1 MSGSPSNGGDPLI
14 PMGTDPA
21 ARPEVAA
28 PPTPAHASARCSPG
42 ADSCRRCHAH
52 TAEANAAPPMRPAP
66 PIPLSHLVERRRTF
80 VPAPHL
86 RDEQDGPRHRR
97 DCGRGP
103 ARGAVA
109 APTSVAVVLG
119 LHRVRSTAP
128 IDHRPAMSH
137 QRTHRFTCRL
147 SLDDWALPFIHF
159 GPGLPVRSLL
169 IAGSDSVVA
178 PVRVTGELRFGSPSA
193 GTDPQQAAT
202 PLRRRLLSPQRHG

>member
-1 MSGSPSNGGDPLI
+1 MSRSPSNGGDPLI

-21 ARPEVAA
+21 ARPGVAA
-28 PPTPAHASARCSPG
+28 PPTPAHASARCPPG
-42 ADSCRRCHAH
+42 PDSRRRCHAH
-52 TAEANAAPPMRPAP
+52 TAEANAAPSMRPAP
-66 PIPLSHLVERRRTF
+66 PIPLSHLVKRRRTF

-86 RDEQDGPRHRR
+86 RDEQDGPRRRR

-103 ARGAVA
+103 ARGAAA

-147 SLDDWALPFIHF
+147 SLDDWTLPFIHF
-159 GPGLPVRSLL
+159 GPGLPVRSL
-169 IAGSDSVVA
+169 
-178 PVRVTGELRFGSPSA
+178 LRFGSPSA

>member
-1 MSGSPSNGGDPLI
+1 
-14 PMGTDPA
+14 
-21 ARPEVAA
+21 
-28 PPTPAHASARCSPG
+28 
-42 ADSCRRCHAH
+42 
-52 TAEANAAPPMRPAP
+52 MRPAP
-66 PIPLSHLVERRRTF
+66 PIPLSHFVKRRRTF

-86 RDEQDGPRHRR
+86 RDEQDGPRRRR

-159 GPGLPVRSLL
+159 GPGLPS
-169 IAGSDSVVA
+169 G
-178 PVRVTGELRFGSPSA
+178 PLRFGSPSA

-202 PLRRRLLSPQRHG
+202 PLRRRLPSPQRHG